1 MIKHLLNQ
9 IKVQKNI
16 NYIMKNLFISYSH
29 KDESIVSEFIK
40 HLSPLKSNGIVEEWF
55 DRKIMSGDD
64 FQESIDKELESADV
78 ICLMI
83 SHNFLSSKA
92 CLKEKDN
99 SLKLK
104 LSKGIRVIPVILS
117 PCAWTEHKEIS
128 ELLAT
133 PTDGKPISSFTDI
146 NEGILNAINWIKTVC
161 ISITQIKNLRLK
173 NEFNVFLE
181 SADILTKSHNNKETL
196 LLSDIFVYPKLKK
209 INGVEA
215 IKKYDSEKLR
225 HDILELKKII
235 ISGENQSGKT
245 TLCKVVYKIFI
256 ELNHIPVYIE
266 DDNKFLGNPI
276 SKIENA
282 FNEQYENAT
291 YDDVD
296 KSRIVPIIDN
306 FHYAKHQE
314 KYIEV
319 YKIFKYQVLIVDDI
333 YGLNIQKQNLIK
345 DYNKFKINE
354 FNAIERDLLI
364 RKWILITENDLIR
377 INQNHFQQ
385 SVDEKTEMIENSL
398 GVIFGKG
405 IMPSFPFFILSLL
418 AAQDIQKPL
427 DQEITSQGHCYQA
440 LIYLYLR
447 KEGVRNDQFDIY
459 SNFLTELSFFI
470 YENGGN
476 SLDNSKFNEFLKI
489 YTTRFNMPIPI
500 ADVLTKLSNVS
511 ICRFDSLNQF
521 SFCYT
526 YIYYFF
532 VAKYISENIEE
543 KKTVLNNI
551 ISNLHTDENAYI
563 TVFIAHHSKSNYLLD
578 ELLLNAEI
586 QFEKYNPSTLD
597 KNELSFFDKNEEK
610 IVKAIL
616 PAFDHNCTE
625 ERAKILELKSEF
637 EENKTEKNAIEE
649 SNAQKEN
656 VSEEEA
662 NELLHDLR
670 LSIKTVEVMGLII
683 KNRSGSLGLDKL
695 EYIFEQG
702 LKVHLRI
709 LTSFFELIKDEQTEI
724 EFIEFINERI
734 CQINEERIENNEK
747 ELSIEKIEKIS
758 KDIFWNMSFGVVH
771 GFITKAIHSLG
782 SSNLLKIA
790 ENVSIKQNT
799 PSSFIVYQGINM
811 WYGKSIKLNEIS
823 ARISKDDFSKTAD
836 KLIKFKV
843 VEHSRLHKIEYGK
856 LQEIGDKLNMSI
868 DRLLAD
874 RALNK

>member
-1 MIKHLLNQ
+1 
-9 IKVQKNI
+9 
-16 NYIMKNLFISYSH
+16 MKNLFISYSH
-29 KDESIVSEFIK
+29 LDESTVKEFIK
-40 HLSPLKSNGIVEEWF
+40 HLAPLKSNGIVEEWF

-64 FQESIDKELESADV
+64 FQEKIDKELESADI

-92 CLKEKDN
+92 CIKEKDD
-99 SLKLK
+99 SLKLRT
-104 LSKGIRVIPVILS
+104 SRGIRVIPVILS
-117 PCAWTEHKEIS
+117 ACAWTEHKEIS
-128 ELLAT
+128 DLLAT
-133 PTDGKPISSFTDI
+133 PTDGKPITSFIDI
-146 NEGILNAINWIKTVC
+146 NEGILNAISWIKTVC
-161 ISITQIKNLRLK
+161 LSIDKIKNLK
-173 NEFNVFLE
+173 IKEEFKTFLE

-196 LLSDIFVYPKLKK
+196 FLNDIFVYPKLKK

-215 IKKYDSEKLR
+215 VKKYDSKNLT
-225 HDILELKKII
+225 HDVLELKKII
-235 ISGENQSGKT
+235 IAGENQSGKT
-245 TLCKVVYKIFI
+245 TLCKILYKIFI
-256 ELNHIPVYIE
+256 DLNYIPVYIE
-266 DDNKFLGNPI
+266 DDNNFLGNPI

-282 FNEQYENAT
+282 FQEQYENEK
-291 YDDVD
+291 YVDID

-306 FHYAKHQE
+306 FHFAKHQE

-319 YKIFKYQVLIVDDI
+319 YKIFKCQVLVVDDI

-354 FNAIERDLLI
+354 FNAVERDLLI
-364 RKWILITENDLIR
+364 RKWILITENDLIK
-377 INQNHFQQ
+377 INQNHLQQ
-385 SVDEKTEMIENSL
+385 SIDEKTEMIENSL

-459 SNFLTELSFFI
+459 SNFLTELAFFI
-470 YENGGN
+470 YKNGGN
-476 SLDNSKFNEFLKI
+476 SLDNSKFNEFLEI
-489 YTTRFNMPIPI
+489 YTSRFNMPIPI
-500 ADVLTKLSNVS
+500 ADVISKLNNVS

-521 SFCYT
+521 SFCYS

-543 KKTVLNNI
+543 NKVILNKI
-551 ISNLHTDENAYI
+551 ICNLHTDENAYI
-563 TVFIAHHSKSNYLLD
+563 TVFITHHSKSNYLLD

-586 QFEKYNPSTLD
+586 QFEKYKPSTLD
-597 KNELSFFDKNEEK
+597 HEELSFFDKNEEK
-610 IVKAIL
+610 IIKAIL
-616 PAFDHNCTE
+616 PAFDHNCAE
-625 ERAKILELKSEF
+625 ERSKLLEIKS
-637 EENKTEKNAIEE
+637 NIEE
-649 SNAQKEN
+649 RKNGKDVIQQDNSSTEDE
-656 VSEEEA
+656 SEEA
-662 NELLHDLR
+662 SELLHDLR

-709 LTSFFELIKDEQTEI
+709 LTSFFELIKDERTEL

-734 CQINEERIENNEK
+734 CQINEDRKENNEK

-758 KDIFWNMSFGVVH
+758 KEIFWNMSFGVVH

-790 ENVSIKQNT
+790 ENVSNKENT
-799 PSSFIVYQGINM
+799 PSSFIVYQGITM

-823 ARISKDDFSKTAD
+823 SRISKDDFSKTAD

-868 DRLLAD
+868 DKLLAD